1 MAVLMVTVAGRAL
14 ESNAPGDEHMQND
27 GVNMLDEERRRK
39 YSGPGLCCLRINGYF
54 FIKNQICLFISNR
67 SVHHFARHGLCN
79 HRFGKV
85 KFFRALGK
93 HFHNISDDMKITF
106 VLDIC
111 KRRDQML
118 TKWVQEI
125 FDKDGDGYITHFEME
140 IYE

>member
-1 MAVLMVTVAGRAL
+1 MYNMGFIPLLIMAVLMVTVAGRAL

-39 YSGPGLCCLRINGYF
+39 YSGP
-54 FIKNQICLFISNR
+54 